1 MSIRDILC
9 WPDPR
14 LSRVCAPVAEVTEEV
29 RRLAADM
36 LETMYAAPGRGLAA
50 PQVGVLERLFV
61 MDTSWK
67 EAEPTPQVFINP
79 VVTPV
84 GDTRVSQYEGCLSLP
99 GIAVDVS
106 RPDTV
111 HLCWTD
117 LDGQAQEAAFD
128 GFAAACIQHEVD
140 HLDGRVTL
148 DHVDADQRDKLIAQ
162 YQKVSA

>member
-14 LSRVCAPVAEVTEEV
+14 LRTVCAPVAEVTEDV
-29 RRLAADM
+29 RKLAADM

-79 VVTPV
+79 LVSPI
-84 GDTRVSQYEGCLSLP
+84 GDTHVSQYEGCLSLP

-106 RPDTV
+106 RPDKV
-111 HLCWTD
+111 HLRWTD
-117 LDGQAQEAAFD
+117 LEGRAQEAAFD

-148 DHVDADQRDKLIAQ
+148 DHVDEERRASLIAQ
-162 YQKVSA
+162 YQQAAT